1 MYKNICIFAI
11 DNKIE
16 VDEDDFI
23 LNIRYPL
30 FKCVTELLKK
40 GVDTFW
46 IYKESAFQK
55 RLYWELKEVI
65 GFAYPT
71 VLFKVVGVDELEH
84 IELVDILTK
93 GMFND
98 VRALEESSV
107 VISYYKDKNS
117 SACAMVDLAK
127 EDNKEIIDLMAK
139 SEAQSLLDEE
149 DRYYMSAFQRSDLVR
164 RAFYEWKPLVFDN

>member
-11 DNKIE
+11 DDKIE

-71 VLFKVVGVDELEH
+71 VLFK
-84 IELVDILTK
+84 
-93 GMFND
+93 
-98 VRALEESSV
+98 A
-107 VISYYKDKNS
+107 
-117 SACAMVDLAK
+117 
-127 EDNKEIIDLMAK
+127 
-139 SEAQSLLDEE
+139 SL
-149 DRYYMSAFQRSDLVR
+149 
-164 RAFYEWKPLVFDN
+164 